1 MVSAIGSAFEG
12 FPIFGRK
19 DLLQGEVELF
29 LVRLGDALNLYIQRG
44 VMFRG
49 IKVVLIIRV
58 NCQYILPLLQMFDHF
73 LLEDDGTVLRLVL
86 PPDVG
91 VYLLSV

>member
-1 MVSAIGSAFEG
+1 MVSAIGSASEG
-12 FPIFGRK
+12 FPIFGGK
-19 DLLQGEVELF
+19 DFLQSEVELF

-49 IKVVLIIRV
+49 VRVVLVIGV
-58 NCQYILPLLQMFDHF
+58 NCQYILPLLQMFDYF